1 VKEFDVGLCS
11 HELERRFGEL
21 AARALEFGQR
31 WHPTRSEASA
41 FVFIPAFVANR
52 SLGMKTQTPR
62 GRLFALEALLLKT
75 GSVVEP
81 TLKLL

>member
-1 VKEFDVGLCS
+1 MLGCVLVNLNGGLAS
-11 HELERRFGEL
+11 W
-21 AARALEFGQR
+21 QR
-31 WHPTRSEASA
+31 EPSNSVNIGTCLVADASA
-41 FVFIPAFVANR
+41 FVFIPAFVAYR

-62 GRLFALEALLLKT
+62 GRLFAPEALLLKT

>member
-1 VKEFDVGLCS
+1 MNLKGGLAS
-11 HELERRFGEL
+11 
-21 AARALEFGQR
+21 GQR
-31 WHPTRSEASA
+31 EPSNSVNVGMRLVAGAPA

-62 GRLFALEALLLKT
+62 RRLFAPEALLLMT